1 MPAKPRKSRAD
12 KPAVIVLRLPGHLK
26 NRLIDYC
33 DSLGVPYTNWAV
45 LALLAQM
52 DAGLGVPAPPP
63 AVAPIPSQVD
73 QLHAYLRGER
83 LTLPCGRE
91 GTSCPGTESPERV
104 AGFGFCPECR
114 IRVT

>member
-12 KPAVIVLRLPGHLK
+12 KPITVVLSMPGHVK
-26 NRLIDYC
+26 NRMIDHARK
-33 DSLGVPYTNWAV
+33 LGVPYTNWAV
-45 LALLAQM
+45 HALIAQM
-52 DAGLGVPAPPP
+52 DAEAGVPAPPP
-63 AVAPIPSQVD
+63 AVAPIPTQVE

-91 GTSCPGTESPERV
+91 GTSCPGTVSPERI
-104 AGFGFCPECR
+104 GGYGFCPECR